1 MVRRRSS
8 AKALQSLDWCRTH
21 DALDFLGVAL
31 QLNYYSQTV
40 STPIPEHSDSRSSS
54 QCYIAS
60 MLHHLGAYVQM
71 YIDLWIST
79 MGQSTNRQRLALDL
93 CLCLVTQAMV
103 MHLLL
108 LQLDRLS
115 GTVFLPPAAVRDSC
129 PSRTV
134 SSLIRIA
141 RMAFETQLITR
152 GPGGLTC
159 PGASLPAE
167 LPAELVLLA
176 IYVSAWLITI
186 AVVAAPAWFLRS
198 RAYLLMLTSAGCS
211 LVLMSSLIT
220 HPNSEPSQHWIHFLT
235 TAGLGLMWNQLM
247 HRVSVLFSLEGGGID
262 VTDDSPYGLPGCTQ
276 SARSMSF
283 YLFP

>member
-1 MVRRRSS
+1 MLGDAGHGNALAAAPAGSLVRHSVSAASS
-8 AKALQSLDWCRTH
+8 CSRLLSVQDC
-21 DALDFLGVAL
+21 
-31 QLNYYSQTV
+31 QL
-40 STPIPEHSDSRSSS
+40 
-54 QCYIAS
+54 
-60 MLHHLGAYVQM
+60 
-71 YIDLWIST
+71 ID
-79 MGQSTNRQRLALDL
+79 QN
-93 CLCLVTQAMV
+93 
-103 MHLLL
+103 
-108 LQLDRLS
+108 
-115 GTVFLPPAAVRDSC
+115 C
-129 PSRTV
+129 PDG
-134 SSLIRIA
+134 
-141 RMAFETQLITR
+141 FETQLITR

-220 HPNSEPSQHWIHFLT
+220 HPNSEPSQHWIHFLP